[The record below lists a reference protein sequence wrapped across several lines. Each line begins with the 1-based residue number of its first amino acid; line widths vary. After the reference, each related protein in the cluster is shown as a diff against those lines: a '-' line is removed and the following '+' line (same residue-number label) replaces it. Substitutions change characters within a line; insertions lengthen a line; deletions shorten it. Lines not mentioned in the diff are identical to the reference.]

1 MKEGGF
7 LEKNEQNTDR
17 KRKKKKKLRRQWKPL
32 PTLI

>member
-17 KRKKKKKLRRQWKPL
+17 KRKKKKKLRRQ
-32 PTLI
+32 